1 MISFWFDEFE
11 RINRMIRD
19 LTESPTQQILRQLE
33 QQRQLLEP
41 PGYRALRELQDNIVA
56 EARRV
61 NESLTSGFSS
71 LVGQYDVLKSLS
83 AMQHQ
88 KDLVADLR
96 RSLRAFQ
103 PPALPFIES
112 FAAQI
117 RSASRSLE
125 ALRVFQE
132 TFAGQL
138 LDLAYKVAE
147 ASEEEIE
154 GQVEKLSDFIGT
166 HLAKSKRGPISL
178 EGYVQI
184 ILAPILYIHSILGAQ
199 QSVEQV
205 MKRLNHIEAQLK
217 AIAPVEPVKRAPEL
231 RLVAAASL
239 RIRAEP
245 SMESKIIG
253 KLTRNSLV
261 RVITKEKSWVRIEYF
276 DFVDGSTSE
285 GWVAHRFLQE
295 LPNDFRQGTNTQ
307 RTETEKQAARERF
320 ERHFG
325 EVDLGYATGVDN
337 EQIDADL
344 ATEYAATHEVN

>member
-1 MISFWFDEFE
+1 MKSFWFDEFE
-11 RINRMIRD
+11 RMNRMLRD
-19 LTESPTQQILRQLE
+19 LTESPTQKLLRELE
-33 QQRQLLEP
+33 QHRQLLEP
-41 PGYRALRELQDNIVA
+41 PGYRALRELQDNIAA

-71 LVGQYDVLKSLS
+71 IVGQYDVLKSLA

-88 KDLVADLR
+88 KDLVADLQ
-96 RSLRAFQ
+96 RSIRAFQ

-112 FAAQI
+112 FVDQL
-117 RSASRSLE
+117 RSASRNLE
-125 ALRVFQE
+125 ALRQFEE

-138 LDLAYKVAE
+138 LELAHEVAE
-147 ASEEEIE
+147 ASEGEIE
-154 GQVEKLSDFIGT
+154 GWVDDLTEFLGT

-184 ILAPILYIHSILGAQ
+184 ILALILYIHSIIGAQ
-199 QSVEQV
+199 QSEERV
-205 MKRLNHIEAQLK
+205 MRRLNNIEAQLK
-217 AIAPVEPVKRAPEL
+217 AIAPVERVERAPEL

-245 SMESKIIG
+245 STESQIIG

-261 RVITKEKSWVRIEYF
+261 RIINKEKSWVRIEYF
-276 DFVDGSTSE
+276 DFVKGFTCE

-295 LPNDFRQGTNTQ
+295 LPNDFWQGTHTQ
-307 RTETEKQAARERF
+307 RTEAEKQAARERF

-325 EVDLGYATGVDN
+325 EVDLGYTTGVDN

-344 ATEYAATHEVN
+344 AREYAATHEAN